1 MESFDAITMQS
12 YLAGPGMDP
21 AMSLSN
27 VTVSDNLAMPMLPL
41 DSMDHHS
48 HHSNYDAETYAG

>member
-1 MESFDAITMQS
+1 MESFDATTMQS
-12 YLAGPGMDP
+12 YLAGPLGS

-27 VTVSDNLAMPMLPL
+27 VTAQDNLAMPMLPL
-41 DSMDHHS
+41 DGIDQQS